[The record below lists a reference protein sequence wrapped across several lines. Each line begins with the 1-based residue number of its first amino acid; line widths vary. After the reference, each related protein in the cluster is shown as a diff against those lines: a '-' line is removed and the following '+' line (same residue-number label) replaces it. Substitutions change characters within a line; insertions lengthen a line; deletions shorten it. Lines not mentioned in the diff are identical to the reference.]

1 MIDAIFDLCV
11 LLLVYLAELLGIT
24 YEAINVWIFV
34 IIWPIITLTLIT
46 IVFVQHVKLRKL
58 RQTLTDH

>member
-34 IIWPIITLTLIT
+34 IIWPIITLALIA

>member
-1 MIDAIFDLCV
+1 MIDAIFELCV

-34 IIWPIITLTLIT
+34 IIWPIITLALIT

>member
-34 IIWPIITLTLIT
+34 IIWPIITLALIT